1 VSSAIEV
8 KVRKSNRNRHTPC
21 GEDFSERQSQ
31 LAKVVTRQLNISTAV
46 QTTHFIDMIRRA
58 FLVCLLATAVVAF
71 VPKVISP
78 ARVLPL
84 QASPFDNM
92 EPKIA
97 AASAFVMAN
106 IPAIVLAVVEVE
118 DDYEYGK
125 VDAPIGLA
133 VGAGILAILTA
144 LLPIALQGGEKAFEE
159 IRERDENTFG
169 KKNTDVLK
177 KK

>member
-1 VSSAIEV
+1 
-8 KVRKSNRNRHTPC
+8 
-21 GEDFSERQSQ
+21 
-31 LAKVVTRQLNISTAV
+31 
-46 QTTHFIDMIRRA
+46 MIHRA
-58 FLVCLLATAVVAF
+58 FLMCLLAGAAAAFIPKAV
-71 VPKVISP
+71 SP
-78 ARVLPL
+78 ARLLPL
-84 QASPFDNM
+84 QASPLENI

-106 IPAIVLAVVEVE
+106 IPAIVLAVAEVE

-169 KKNTDVLK
+169 KKNSDVLK

>member
-1 VSSAIEV
+1 
-8 KVRKSNRNRHTPC
+8 
-21 GEDFSERQSQ
+21 
-31 LAKVVTRQLNISTAV
+31 
-46 QTTHFIDMIRRA
+46 M
-58 FLVCLLATAVVAF
+58 
-71 VPKVISP
+71 
-78 ARVLPL
+78 LPL
-84 QASPFDNM
+84 QASLLENI

-106 IPAIVLAVVEVE
+106 IPVIVLAVAEVE

-125 VDAPIGLA
+125 VDAPIVLA